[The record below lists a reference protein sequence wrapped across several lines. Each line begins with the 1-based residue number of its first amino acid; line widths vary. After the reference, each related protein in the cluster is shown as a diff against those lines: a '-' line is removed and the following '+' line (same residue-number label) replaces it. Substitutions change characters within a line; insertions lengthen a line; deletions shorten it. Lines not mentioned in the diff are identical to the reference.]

1 MSKLALEVG
10 LDAGERAG
18 LRPAECVL
26 AVTTDGDSDAAQIE
40 GLALMMFSI
49 TRRDTGQDNP
59 SGQGSASG

>member
-40 GLALMMFSI
+40 GLALMMFRVI
-49 TRRDTGQDNP
+49 GRRTGEDNQP
-59 SGQGSASG
+59 T